1 MTSLFKCFKWLAGLV
16 SNPANGDISHTKL
29 WANVAACVM
38 TVKFARMDAPPMDL
52 WWAYGTMV
60 GGYALIRRG
69 IAAAQQLGQAKPQ
82 DVGVGST
89 GENNVKAGE

>member
-1 MTSLFKCFKWLAGLV
+1 MKSFFKWLSGLI
-16 SNPANGDISHTKL
+16 SNPSNGDISHTKL

-38 TVKFARMDAPPMDL
+38 TVKFARMNMPPMDL

-69 IAAAQQLGQAKPQ
+69 IAAVQQVGQAKAKDAEAAQ
-82 DVGVGST
+82 
-89 GENNVKAGE
+89 GEESNVQRTE

>member
-1 MTSLFKCFKWLAGLV
+1 MTSFLKWLSGLF
-16 SNPANGDISHTKL
+16 SNPSNGDISHTKL

-38 TVKFARMDAPPMDL
+38 TVKFARMDVPPMDL

-69 IAAAQQLGQAKPQ
+69 IAAVQQGQQAKPQ
-82 DVGVGST
+82 VAAST
-89 GENNVKAGE
+89 GEKDVERSE

>member
-1 MTSLFKCFKWLAGLV
+1 MMKSFFKWLSGLF

-38 TVKFARMDAPPMDL
+38 TVKFARMDVPPMDL

-69 IAAAQQLGQAKPQ
+69 IAAVQQVGQQAKPQ
-82 DVGVGST
+82 DVGVVST
-89 GENNVKAGE
+89 GEKDVERPE